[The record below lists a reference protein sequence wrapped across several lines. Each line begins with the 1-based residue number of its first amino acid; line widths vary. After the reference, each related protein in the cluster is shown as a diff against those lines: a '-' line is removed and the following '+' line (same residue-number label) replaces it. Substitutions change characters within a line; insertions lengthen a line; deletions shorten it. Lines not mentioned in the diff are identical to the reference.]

1 MRNRVQAIARD
12 VHRRNFLSPQQRREF
27 SNIWELGHQAQ
38 PFYKPSCPLRTSVTC
53 IVDRDATNPCT
64 QQTSYNIFAGLGIW
78 KMAEMT
84 IAPVASHGFFIDGH
98 WRDDGDIV
106 EIRAPYDGNLIAR
119 VVQGCRE
126 HVEAAIAAAVKAFG
140 TTRRL
145 PAFERQRVLR
155 RISAS
160 MAERKEEFARTL
172 AQEAGKPIKGA
183 RTEVERAV
191 FTFNVAAEE
200 STRIYGEYLPLDW
213 QEFTAGR
220 WGIVRRFPLGPIV
233 GITPFN
239 FPINLVAHKV
249 APAIA
254 AGCSMILKPAPQ
266 TPLCSLLLAECVQ
279 QAGWPDGGLN
289 VLPLSNEDAGFLVS
303 DDRIKLISFTGSV
316 PVGWEIKR
324 RSGKKKVVLELGG
337 NAAVIVHSDA
347 DLAYAAERCIF
358 GGFAYA
364 GQTCISVQR
373 ILVEHSVYGRF
384 TDLLVEG
391 VKKLHVGDPLD
402 EKTDVGPL
410 IRESDAVRTIGWI
423 EEAVHA
429 GARVLCGGHRDGMI
443 VEPAILTGTKPDMK
457 VNCQEIFGP
466 VVTVEPYKDFDQALR
481 QVNNSSFGL
490 QAGVFTRD
498 AKLLFQAYDE
508 LEVGGLIAGDVPS
521 FRVDH
526 MPYGGVKDSGLGRE
540 GLRYA
545 IEEMTEPKLLVMN
558 LR

>member
-1 MRNRVQAIARD
+1 M
-12 VHRRNFLSPQQRREF
+12 PE
-27 SNIWELGHQAQ
+27 
-38 PFYKPSCPLRTSVTC
+38 T
-53 IVDRDATNPCT
+53 
-64 QQTSYNIFAGLGIW
+64 
-78 KMAEMT
+78 T
-84 IAPVASHGFFIDGH
+84 IAPVATHGFFVDGR
-98 WRDDGDIV
+98 WQEDGDLV
-106 EIRAPYDGNLIAR
+106 DIRSPYDGNLIAR
-119 VVQGCRE
+119 VTQGRRQ
-126 HVEAAIAAAVKAFG
+126 HAEAAIAAAVKAFG

-155 RISAS
+155 QIAAF

-183 RTEVERAV
+183 RTEVERAI

-213 QEFTAGR
+213 QEYTAGR
-220 WGIVRRFPLGPIV
+220 WGIVRRFPLGPV
-233 GITPFN
+233 AGITPFN

-254 AGCSMILKPAPQ
+254 AGCPMVLKPAPQ

-289 VLPLSNEDAGFLVS
+289 VIPLSNEDASLLVT
-303 DDRIKLISFTGSV
+303 DERIKLISFTGSV
-316 PVGWEIKR
+316 PVGWDIKR
-324 RSGKKKVVLELGG
+324 RAGKKKVVLELGG

-347 DLAYAAERCIF
+347 DLEYAAGRCVT

-384 TDLLVEG
+384 TDLLVTG
-391 VKKLHVGDPLD
+391 VKALKTGDPLD
-402 EKTDVGPL
+402 ETTDVGPV
-410 IRESDAVRTIGWI
+410 IRESDAIRTVNWI

-429 GARVLCGGHRDGMI
+429 GARLLCGGRRKGLV
-443 VEPAILTGTKPDMK
+443 VEPTVLTGTKPEMK

-466 VVTVEPYKDFDQALR
+466 VVTVEPYNHFDDAIR
-481 QVNNSSFGL
+481 QVNHSSFGL
-490 QAGVFTRD
+490 QAGIFTRD
-498 AKLLFQAYDE
+498 VKLLFQAYED
-508 LEVGGLIAGDVPS
+508 LEVGGLIAGDAPS
-521 FRVDH
+521 FRIDH
-526 MPYGGVKDSGLGRE
+526 MPYGGIKDSGLGRE

-545 IEEMTEPKLLVMN
+545 IEEMTEAKLLVMN

>member
-1 MRNRVQAIARD
+1 
-12 VHRRNFLSPQQRREF
+12 
-27 SNIWELGHQAQ
+27 
-38 PFYKPSCPLRTSVTC
+38 
-53 IVDRDATNPCT
+53 
-64 QQTSYNIFAGLGIW
+64 
-78 KMAEMT
+78 MAEMT
-84 IAPVASHGFFIDGH
+84 IAPVATHGFFLDGR
-98 WRDDGDIV
+98 WCEDGDV
-106 EIRAPYDGNLIAR
+106 VDIRSPYDGTLIAR
-119 VVQGCRE
+119 VMQGRRE
-126 HVEAAIAAAVKAFG
+126 HAEAAIAAAVKAFG

-160 MAERKEEFARTL
+160 IAERKEEFSRTL

-183 RTEVERAV
+183 RIEVERAI

-220 WGIVRRFPLGPIV
+220 WGIVRRFPLGPIA

-254 AGCSMILKPAPQ
+254 AGCPMILKPAPQ

-289 VLPLSNEDAGFLVS
+289 VLPLSNEDAGLLVT

-316 PVGWEIKR
+316 PVGWDIKR
-324 RSGKKKVVLELGG
+324 RAGKKKVVLELGG

-347 DLAYAAERCIF
+347 DLSYAADRCLT

-373 ILVEHSVYGRF
+373 ILVEHSVYGKF
-384 TDLLVEG
+384 ADLLIEG
-391 VKKLHVGDPLD
+391 VKKLKVGDPLD
-402 EKTDVGPL
+402 DSTDVGPL
-410 IRESDAVRTIGWI
+410 IRESDAVRTSTWI
-423 EEAVHA
+423 EEAVRA
-429 GARVLCGGHRDGMI
+429 GARLLCGGSRKGLM
-443 VEPAILTGTKPDMK
+443 VEPTVLTGTKPDMK
-457 VNCQEIFGP
+457 VNSQEVFGP

-481 QVNNSSFGL
+481 MVNNSAYGM
-490 QAGVFTRD
+490 QAGIFTRD

-508 LEVGGLIAGDVPS
+508 LEVGGVIAGDVPS
-521 FRVDH
+521 FRIDH

>member
-1 MRNRVQAIARD
+1 
-12 VHRRNFLSPQQRREF
+12 
-27 SNIWELGHQAQ
+27 
-38 PFYKPSCPLRTSVTC
+38 
-53 IVDRDATNPCT
+53 
-64 QQTSYNIFAGLGIW
+64 
-78 KMAEMT
+78 MAEMT
-84 IAPVASHGFFIDGH
+84 IAPVATHGFFVDGR
-98 WRDDGDIV
+98 WREDGDIV
-106 EIRAPYDGNLIAR
+106 EIRSPYDGSLIAR
-119 VVQGCRE
+119 VVQGRRE
-126 HVEAAIAAAVKAFG
+126 HAEAAIAAAVKAFG

-155 RISAS
+155 RISAA
-160 MAERKEEFARTL
+160 MAERKEEFAHTL

-183 RTEVERAV
+183 RIEVERAI

-200 STRIYGEYLPLDW
+200 STRIYGEFLPLDW

-220 WGIVRRFPLGPIV
+220 WGIVRRFPLGPV
-233 GITPFN
+233 AGITPFN

-254 AGCSMILKPAPQ
+254 AGCPMVLKPAPQ

-289 VLPLSNEDAGFLVS
+289 VLPLSNEDAGLLVT

-316 PVGWEIKR
+316 PVGWDIKR
-324 RSGKKKVVLELGG
+324 RAGKKKVVLELGG

-347 DLAYAAERCIF
+347 DLAYAAERCVT

-391 VKKLHVGDPLD
+391 VKQLKMGDPLD
-402 EKTDVGPL
+402 ESTDVGPL
-410 IRESDAVRTIGWI
+410 IRESDAIRTINWI
-423 EEAVHA
+423 EDAVRA
-429 GARVLCGGHRDGMI
+429 GARLLCGGGRKNLV
-443 VEPAILTGTKPDMK
+443 VEPTVLTGTKPDMK
-457 VNCQEIFGP
+457 VNSQEVFGP
-466 VVTVEPYKDFDQALR
+466 VVTVEPYNDFDDALR
-481 QVNNSSFGL
+481 KVNNSAYGM

-498 AKLLFQAYDE
+498 AKLLFQAYEE
-508 LEVGGLIAGDVPS
+508 LEVGGVIAGDVPS